1 MWGVLKAVGIVIAV
15 FIAIY
20 TIFDLITHRRD

>member
-1 MWGVLKAVGIVIAV
+1 MWGALKTVGIIIVV

-20 TIFDLITHRRD
+20 TIFDLVTHRRD

>member
-1 MWGVLKAVGIVIAV
+1 MWGVLKTVGIIVAV

-20 TIFDLITHRRD
+20 TIFDLITHRRN